1 MYRASDAY
9 VIPTRGEGWG
19 MPITEAMAMGIPAI
33 VTGWSGTADFVTDR
47 VGYTL
52 NYTLSEVGRLAPAT
66 CRGGSSAVE
75 GVV

>member
-1 MYRASDAY
+1 MYRAADAY

-19 MPITEAMAMGIPAI
+19 MPITEAMSMGIPAI

-52 NYTLSEVGRLAPAT
+52 NYTLAEVGGLASFYT
-66 CRGGSSAVE
+66 CLSIKAA
-75 GVV
+75 